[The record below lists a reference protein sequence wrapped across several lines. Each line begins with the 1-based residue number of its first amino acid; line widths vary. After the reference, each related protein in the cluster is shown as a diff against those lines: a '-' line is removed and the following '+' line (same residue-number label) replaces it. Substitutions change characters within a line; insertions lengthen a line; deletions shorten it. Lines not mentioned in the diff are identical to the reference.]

1 MKTPPEKIPQAAIQR
16 LATYLQ
22 VLEAMDKDGIDKI
35 SSEPLAKA
43 CEIQPS
49 QVRKDLAYFGEFGTR
64 GVGYY
69 VPLLIERIKSCLN
82 VNREWRAAL
91 VGVGNMGRA
100 LLNYQE
106 FRRHGFTIVSA
117 FDCDPFKIGE
127 KVYGLE
133 VFCTKSLAEK
143 VPELGIEIGIITVP
157 PERAQRAATQ
167 LVNAGIKGILN
178 YSAARI
184 SVPENVHVQYVNF
197 FHQIYTLTFNISN
210 NVPSKASKASKKY

>member
-1 MKTPPEKIPQAAIQR
+1 MFSGKAMNQPPKYEHIPRATIQR

-22 VLEAMDKDGIDKI
+22 VLEAMDKDGVQVI
-35 SSEPLAKA
+35 SSEPLARVCDVNA
-43 CEIQPS
+43 S
-49 QVRKDLAYFGEFGTR
+49 QVRKDLAYFGEFGVR

-69 VPLLIERIKSCLN
+69 VSYLRDIIKGCLYADLK
-82 VNREWRAAL
+82 WKAAL

-100 LLNYQE
+100 LLNYPE
-106 FRRHGFTIVSA
+106 FRSNNFNIVGA

-127 KVYGLE
+127 RLYGLE
-133 VFCTKSLAEK
+133 VYCTKSLMEK

-167 LVNAGIKGILN
+167 LVDAGIKGILN

-184 SVPENVHVQYVNF
+184 SVPDHVFVEYINF
-197 FHQIYTLTFNISN
+197 FHQVYSLTFNIVSQ
-210 NVPSKASKASKKY
+210 KR

>member
-1 MKTPPEKIPQAAIQR
+1 MNQTPKYEHIPRATIQR

-22 VLEAMDKDGIDKI
+22 VLEAMDKDGVQVI
-35 SSEPLAKA
+35 SSEPLSRA
-43 CEIQPS
+43 CDVNAS
-49 QVRKDLAYFGEFGTR
+49 QVRKDLAYFGVFGVR

-69 VPLLIERIKSCLN
+69 VSYLLEVIKACLN
-82 VNREWRAAL
+82 ANREWRAAL

-106 FRRHGFTIVSA
+106 FRRHGFTIVGA

-127 KVYGLE
+127 KLYGLE
-133 VFCTKSLAEK
+133 VYCTKTLMEK

-167 LVNAGIKGILN
+167 LVDAGIKGIL
-178 YSAARI
+178 
-184 SVPENVHVQYVNF
+184 
-197 FHQIYTLTFNISN
+197 HQLLDH
-210 NVPSKASKASKKY
+210 